1 MIEKEYITQQLQK
14 GMIQG
19 EMHSCLR
26 DNGRLAG
33 GFLTGGAIDH
43 NDAREL
49 ESIAV
54 SLSSNKEL
62 GLKTWRDGFKYG
74 VGQPLKKYEHVSSS
88 DEGKCYDWDDT
99 INTDDYAVIDKNWI
113 PETGIPKIPGNYNAK
128 NDIITYLSNIYE
140 PNEYVSYVTESF
152 FSDKAERH
160 LPTRGS
166 YDRTAGKLLDL
177 LKKTEDITDVFGNW
191 TESAGAW
198 IRHNP
203 VDGKGIYNDNV
214 TNFRHVLVE
223 SDKQSLEKQYGI
235 YQELKLPI
243 TVLIHSGKKSLHA
256 IVKVDADSHEE
267 YKKRVDFLYTV
278 CKKNGL
284 DIDSQNRNASR
295 LSRMPGIS
303 RNGNMQYIISQNVG
317 LSSWDEW
324 VEYVEEVNDDL
335 PDIENLADMF
345 DVDEEDDP
353 MVVDD
358 IVAVGEK
365 MILSGASKSGKSFL
379 LLQLSVAVAEG
390 EKWIGHQCNK
400 GKILYINLELKAK
413 SCRKRLK
420 EIYKFK
426 KISPKNINN
435 IHLWHLRGKAQP
447 LDKLTPKIIR
457 RAKENNYSMII
468 LDPCYKIIT
477 GDENSA
483 RDMGYFC
490 NQFDKLC
497 NELNAAIVY
506 AHHHSKGSKADQK
519 NIDRG
524 SGSGVFGRDPDV
536 ICDMIELE
544 PKQDEIDTIYERM
557 NWNVEENISCWEFS
571 SRQRD
576 RITPPVKKLIFK
588 FPYHVED
595 STETLANVTPAS
607 SITTREKFQKNS
619 KEIANHAEKRYINAY
634 DMVHSWKPLEQV
646 NVLKI
651 AEYLSVSDTAVY
663 KYIKKRNDL
672 FKLEGGHVFK
682 ISTSP

>member
-1 MIEKEYITQQLQK
+1 M
-14 GMIQG
+14 
-19 EMHSCLR
+19 
-26 DNGRLAG
+26 
-33 GFLTGGAIDH
+33 
-43 NDAREL
+43 
-49 ESIAV
+49 
-54 SLSSNKEL
+54 
-62 GLKTWRDGFKYG
+62 
-74 VGQPLKKYEHVSSS
+74 
-88 DEGKCYDWDDT
+88 
-99 INTDDYAVIDKNWI
+99 
-113 PETGIPKIPGNYNAK
+113 
-128 NDIITYLSNIYE
+128 
-140 PNEYVSYVTESF
+140 
-152 FSDKAERH
+152 
-160 LPTRGS
+160 
-166 YDRTAGKLLDL
+166 
-177 LKKTEDITDVFGNW
+177 
-191 TESAGAW
+191 
-198 IRHNP
+198 
-203 VDGKGIYNDNV
+203 
-214 TNFRHVLVE
+214 
-223 SDKQSLEKQYGI
+223 
-235 YQELKLPI
+235 
-243 TVLIHSGKKSLHA
+243 
-256 IVKVDADSHEE
+256 
-267 YKKRVDFLYTV
+267 
-278 CKKNGL
+278 
-284 DIDSQNRNASR
+284 
-295 LSRMPGIS
+295 
-303 RNGNMQYIISQNVG
+303 G

-379 LLQLSVAVAEG
+379 LLQLCVAVAEG
-390 EKWIGHQCNK
+390 NDWIGHRCNK

-426 KISPKNINN
+426 KILPRNINN

-483 RDMGYFC
+483 KDMGYFC

-576 RITPPVKKLIFK
+576 RVTPPVKKLIFK

-595 STETLANVTPAS
+595 STETLHNVTPLTIRDKFKNSNDNRSVKAQENHINAWNS
-607 SITTREKFQKNS
+607 IKSFNPDDEVSITEMASYLNITYQGVKKNVD
-619 KEIANHAEKRYINAY
+619 KWPDIFARNG
-634 DMVHSWKPLEQV
+634 LLV
-646 NVLKI
+646 NLNRPVG
-651 AEYLSVSDTAVY
+651 S
-663 KYIKKRNDL
+663 
-672 FKLEGGHVFK
+672 GG
-682 ISTSP
+682 

>member
-1 MIEKEYITQQLQK
+1 MIEKEYIAQQLQK
-14 GMIQG
+14 GMVQG
-19 EMHSCLR
+19 EMHGCLR

-33 GFLTGGAIDH
+33 GMITGGAIDSS
-43 NDAREL
+43 DAIEL
-49 ESIAV
+49 EQIAV
-54 SLSSNKEL
+54 SLSINQEL
-62 GLKTWRDGFKYG
+62 GLKTWREAFKFG
-74 VGQPLKKYEHVSSS
+74 TTQPIAKYEYKTTNKP
-88 DEGKCYDWDDT
+88 DKCLDWDDT
-99 INTDDYAVIDKNWI
+99 INDDFSIIDPNWI
-113 PETGIPKIPGNYNAK
+113 PETRIPKKPDNYSPK
-128 NDIITYLSNIYE
+128 NDIIKYLSNIYE
-140 PNEYVSYVTESF
+140 PGEYVSYVTESF
-152 FSDKAERH
+152 YNEKADRH
-160 LPTRGS
+160 LPTRGA
-166 YDRTAGKLLDL
+166 YDRTAGKLLEC
-177 LKKTEDITDVFGNW
+177 LKTTDDITEVFGDWNK
-191 TESAGAW
+191 EVGAW

-223 SDKQSLEKQYGI
+223 SDKQTLEKQYGI

-243 TVLIHSGKKSLHA
+243 SVLIHSGKKSLHA
-256 IVKVDADSHEE
+256 IVKIEADNHEE
-267 YKKRVDFLYTV
+267 YKKRVDFLYKI

-295 LSRMPGIS
+295 LSRMPGIT
-303 RNGNMQYIISQNVG
+303 RNGNMQYIISQNIG
-317 LSSWDEW
+317 LNSWNEW
-324 VEYVEEVNDDL
+324 VEYIEELNDDL
-335 PDIENLADMF
+335 PDIENLSDMF
-345 DVDEEDDP
+345 DVNEEDDP
-353 MVVDD
+353 MVVND
-358 IVAVGEK
+358 IVAIGEK
-365 MILSGASKSGKSFL
+365 MILSGASKAGKSFL

-390 EKWIGHQCNK
+390 TEWIGHRCNK

-457 RAKENNYSMII
+457 RAKEHNYSMII

-483 RDMGYFC
+483 KDMGYFC

-544 PKQDEIDTIYERM
+544 PKEEIVNDICDRM
-557 NWNVEENISCWEFS
+557 RW
-571 SRQRD
+571 
-576 RITPPVKKLIFK
+576 
-588 FPYHVED
+588 D
-595 STETLANVTPAS
+595 SDIQCHSGSLVPGNVT
-607 SITTREKFQKNS
+607 
-619 KEIANHAEKRYINAY
+619 
-634 DMVHSWKPLEQV
+634 
-646 NVLKI
+646 
-651 AEYLSVSDTAVY
+651 
-663 KYIKKRNDL
+663 
-672 FKLEGGHVFK
+672 G
-682 ISTSP
+682 